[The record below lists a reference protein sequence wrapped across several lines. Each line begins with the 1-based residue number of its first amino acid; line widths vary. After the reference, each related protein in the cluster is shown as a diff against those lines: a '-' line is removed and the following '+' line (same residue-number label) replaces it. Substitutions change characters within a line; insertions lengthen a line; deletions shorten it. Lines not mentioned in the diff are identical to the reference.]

1 MSGASLTEDAR
12 ETRSEV
18 EIPIKL
24 RFGRDDGART
34 FLQIGLN
41 LFGRSAFG
49 LLQSNPV
56 HNGFQLRTVFQRA
69 VDLASEARVSIF
81 QVVLFHRCLPY
92 AA

>member
-1 MSGASLTEDAR
+1 MSGPSLTEDAC

-41 LFGRSAFG
+41 LFGRRACG
-49 LLQSNPV
+49 LLQRNAV
-56 HNGFQLRTVFQRA
+56 HNGF
-69 VDLASEARVSIF
+69 
-81 QVVLFHRCLPY
+81 
-92 AA
+92 